1 MMSLRLKFL
10 FFLAVGVLFIWF
22 LYIQREIITPFIFA
36 AIFAYVFNP
45 LVNFLHKQVKIPRTL
60 SVIVIYSIII
70 AAIVGSGV
78 LISKRV
84 IDESVALHSHVTQF
98 AQSVE
103 SQINTLPEF
112 IRPTVKDSVST
123 ITNFNKFI
131 FPSLYTFIPQA
142 FSRLIA
148 FALFLFAAFYFLKE
162 GNSMY
167 NRFLNWIPNR
177 YKLETEILLK
187 KINVVLGG
195 YLRGIIFLVILVSF
209 VLFVSLSVVG
219 VKYAL
224 ILAIFSGFAEIVP
237 IIGPILATAIVASV
251 AYISGSNHFGWDPL
265 TTALVVVLIYFVVR
279 QVQDYFVNPQ
289 VFGRVTKLHPLVILF
304 AVLAGEHTAGITGLL
319 LAVPIAGVIKVIFEY
334 TFDFISD
341 KEIEEKYK
349 K

>member
-187 KINVVLGG
+187 K
-195 YLRGIIFLVILVSF
+195 
-209 VLFVSLSVVG
+209 
-219 VKYAL
+219 
-224 ILAIFSGFAEIVP
+224 
-237 IIGPILATAIVASV
+237 
-251 AYISGSNHFGWDPL
+251 
-265 TTALVVVLIYFVVR
+265 
-279 QVQDYFVNPQ
+279 
-289 VFGRVTKLHPLVILF
+289 
-304 AVLAGEHTAGITGLL
+304 
-319 LAVPIAGVIKVIFEY
+319 
-334 TFDFISD
+334 
-341 KEIEEKYK
+341 
-349 K
+349 

>member
-22 LYIQREIITPFIFA
+22 LYIQREIITPFIYA

-45 LVNFLHKQVKIPRTL
+45 LVNLLHKRAKIPRTL
-60 SVIVIYSIII
+60 SVIVIYSLIIVV
-70 AAIVGSGV
+70 IVGSGIF
-78 LISKRV
+78 ISKRI
-84 IDESVALHSHVTQF
+84 IDESVALRSHVTQF
-98 AQSVE
+98 AQSIE

-112 IRPTVKDSVST
+112 IRPTVKDSIST
-123 ITNFNKFI
+123 ITNFNKLI
-131 FPSLYTFIPQA
+131 FPSLYTFIPQV

-148 FALFLFAAFYFLKE
+148 FVLFLFAAFYFLKE
-162 GNSMY
+162 GNIMY

-187 KINVVLGG
+187 KINVVLGS
-195 YLRGIIFLVILVSF
+195 YLRGIIFLVILVSIT
-209 VLFVSLSVVG
+209 LFICLSVIG

-224 ILAIFSGFAEIVP
+224 ILAIFTGFAEIVP
-237 IIGPILATAIVASV
+237 IIGPILATVIAASV
-251 AYISGSNHFGWDPL
+251 AYISGTNNFGWDP
-265 TTALVVVLIYFVVR
+265 TQTALAVVIVYFIVR